1 MLLHMILAEQEGIEL
16 SIAVDFAAKIRETAC
31 REVTWFAHHS
41 PGS

>member
-1 MLLHMILAEQEGIEL
+1 MLLHMILAEQGIEL
-16 SIAVDFAAKIRETAC
+16 SIAADFAAKIRETAC